1 MVVVAPTKELN
12 FEDLIEAHLLDHG
25 WERGNPVTFDPVLGL
40 DADEMFT
47 FIGATQQ
54 KAWDELVERRG
65 GDQGKAQAEFRKLVA
80 KRIDE
85 SGTLHVLRRGVTDM
99 GIDFR
104 LAYFKPEHGLTPELV
119 SGYEANR
126 CAVVRQL
133 PYSAEDPGKT
143 LDLALLVN
151 GIPTATAELKN
162 TLTGQNTRDAIRQ
175 YKTDRDPTEPIFA
188 ERALVNFALDPDSVY
203 ITTHLTGKNTT
214 FLPFNQGSGGAG
226 HSGGEGNP
234 PAAEGRHATA
244 YLWEELWQRDA
255 WLDLL
260 ARFIHAESASG
271 AHGAKQPKGKRP
283 AARLI
288 FPRFQQWDAVR
299 KLVADAR
306 QNGAGRSYLI
316 QHSAGSGKSNTV
328 AWLAHRL
335 SGLHDAHDRK
345 VFDKVIVVTD
355 RVVLDR
361 QLQSTVF
368 QFDHEPGVVEKIES
382 GSTQLAEALESGTA
396 KIVISTLQKFPFVL
410 EKIGDL
416 SERRFAVIVDEA
428 HSSQSGEAAKAL
440 RSALG
445 AAAPADDDSSSDGE
459 SDEPVEPDEVQD
471 LVALAIERSAKERGR
486 QPNLSFFA
494 FTATPTGRTQNLFG
508 TDTGDGHREPF
519 HIYSMRQAIEEGFIL
534 DVLKHF
540 LPYKVFWKVASR
552 LEEDPE
558 VERSKATSEI
568 ARFVS
573 ARPETLEEKA
583 KIIVE
588 HFRATTR
595 RKIGGKAKAMVVTA
609 SREQAV
615 RTYFALKH
623 YISEHGYRDCVPL
636 VAFSDAVDVDGES
649 YTEAAINGF
658 GEKQLPDRFAGDDY
672 RLLVVAEK
680 YQTGFDQPLLHTMY
694 VDKQLGGLRA
704 VQTLSRLN
712 RVCPDKDDTFVLD
725 FVNAAAEI
733 QSAFEPYY
741 DGTIAE
747 TTDPNELY
755 SAHSATMGFGVIAET
770 DETAFA
776 AAFLGGDETAHAD
789 LYVHLAPAKERYDAL
804 GTDVEMREFRAA
816 LAKFCDLYSFLS
828 QAIAFHDIRLERS
841 YIYGRHLLRV
851 LPRERNEPL
860 DLGGD
865 LALTHLR
872 FQADKELDAS
882 IAEGGDPLPGESGEA
897 GAVAEPAKDQ
907 LSEIIRDLNERH
919 GLQLGAGDEVIHRI
933 ADSLADDA
941 ELREAAEANP
951 FANFALLFNQKFEE
965 KAVDARNQSWE
976 FFERTFGD
984 PNVRR
989 DLADAVGREVYRRL
1003 VEGGD
1008 ETSQG

>member
-1 MVVVAPTKELN
+1 M
-12 FEDLIEAHLLDHG
+12 
-25 WERGNPVTFDPVLGL
+25 
-40 DADEMFT
+40 
-47 FIGATQQ
+47 
-54 KAWDELVERRG
+54 
-65 GDQGKAQAEFRKLVA
+65 
-80 KRIDE
+80 
-85 SGTLHVLRRGVTDM
+85 GV
-99 GIDFR
+99 DFR

-119 SGYEANR
+119 SGYEGNR
-126 CAVVRQL
+126 CTVVRQL
-133 PYSAEDPGKT
+133 PYSASSPEKT
-143 LDLALLVN
+143 LDLALFVN

-162 TLTGQNTRDAIRQ
+162 PLTGQDVRHAIAQ

-188 ERALVNFALDPDSVY
+188 RRALANFAVDPDSVY
-203 ITTHLTGKNTT
+203 VATHLARKDTT
-214 FLPFNQGSGGAG
+214 FLPFNQGSAGAG
-226 HSGGEGNP
+226 RRGGEGNP
-234 PAAEGRHATA
+234 PAVAGRHSTA
-244 YLWEELWQRDA
+244 YLWEEVWQRDA

-260 ARFIHAESASG
+260 ARFVHAESASG
-271 AHGAKQPKGKRP
+271 VSGAKLPPKRKR
-283 AARLI
+283 AAVKLI

-306 QNGAGRSYLI
+306 EEGAGRSYLV
-316 QHSAGSGKSNTV
+316 QHSAGSGKSNTI

-335 SGLHDAHDRK
+335 SGLHDARDRK

-355 RVVLDR
+355 RIVLDR

-368 QFDHEPGVVEKIES
+368 QFDHEPGVVEKIEGTS
-382 GSTQLAEALESGTA
+382 AELAEALESGTA
-396 KIVISTLQKFPFVL
+396 KIVVSTLQKFPFVL
-410 EKIGDL
+410 EKVGDL

-445 AAAPADDDSSSDGE
+445 AAASAADDSSSDSEADE
-459 SDEPVEPDEVQD
+459 SAEPDEVQD

-494 FTATPTGRTQNLFG
+494 FTATPTRRTLNLFG
-508 TDTGDGHREPF
+508 AETGDGHREPF
-519 HIYSMRQAIEEGFIL
+519 HVYSMRQAIEEGIIL

-540 LPYKVFWKVASR
+540 LPYKVLWKVAAQ
-552 LEEDPE
+552 LEGDPQ
-558 VERSKATSEI
+558 VERSKATAEI
-568 ARFVS
+568 VRFVS

-588 HFRATTR
+588 HFRSTTR

-609 SREQAV
+609 SREEAV
-615 RTYFALKH
+615 RTYFALERH
-623 YISEHGYRDCVPL
+623 IREHGYRDCTPL
-636 VAFSDAVDVDGES
+636 VAFSDAVVVDGQS

-658 GEKQLPDRFAGDDY
+658 GEKQLPDHFAGDDY

-712 RVCPDKDDTFVLD
+712 RVCPGKDDTFVLD
-725 FVNAAAEI
+725 FVNAAAEM

-747 TTDPNELY
+747 ETSPNELY
-755 SAHSATMGFGVIAET
+755 TAHSATMDFGVIAEA

-776 AAFLGGDETAHAD
+776 AAFLGGGETAHAE
-789 LYVHLAPAKERYDAL
+789 LYAHVAPAKERYEGLEANADR
-804 GTDVEMREFRAA
+804 REFRAA

-828 QAIAFHDIRLERS
+828 QAMAFHDIRLERG
-841 YIYGRHLLRV
+841 YIYGRHLERV
-851 LPRERNEPL
+851 LPRERSEPL
-860 DLGGD
+860 DLGSD

-872 FQADKELDAS
+872 FQAGKELDAS
-882 IAEGGDPLPGESGEA
+882 IAEDGDPLPGERGEA
-897 GAVAEPAKDQ
+897 GAVAEPAKDP

-933 ADSLADDA
+933 TDSLAEDA

-984 PNVRR
+984 PEVRR
-989 DLADAVGREVYRRL
+989 DLTDAVAREVYRRL
-1003 VEGGD
+1003 VEESD
-1008 ETSQG
+1008 PQG